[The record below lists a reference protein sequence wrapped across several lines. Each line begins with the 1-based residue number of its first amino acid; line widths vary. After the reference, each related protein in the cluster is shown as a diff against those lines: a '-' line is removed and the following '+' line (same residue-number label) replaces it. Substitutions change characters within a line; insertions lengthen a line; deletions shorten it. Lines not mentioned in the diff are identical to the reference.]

1 MTFFFVNPTVTPA
14 ALHAQFGIN
23 VIGILIESFDYK
35 KGPELPRKKFFFNHR
50 CRVGTPGAIRAV
62 FFEGASRS
70 DKRMFDRR
78 YAVVGCTVS
87 LPVGLIRA
95 DKTCEVR
102 ACIM

>member
-1 MTFFFVNPTVTPA
+1 MTFFFVNPT
-14 ALHAQFGIN
+14 
-23 VIGILIESFDYK
+23 SFDYK